1 MGVGLPVGMMNAY
14 SQPPPGPYEMST
26 VPFDPEH
33 PPPPAGFFSQYSV
46 YSSAY
51 QPGIPGALPGVGIPS
66 SKGPLGA
73 MEMDG
78 VRTSPG
84 DVFAQQRNE
93 VEVEREREKKRWKK
107 KKELEP
113 LTVESLLDV
122 SHLLPASLE
131 TKEQRDGKNSTE
143 TVNRIQDL
151 ERPFEPDASNQESE
165 DGYRV
170 GQSEKLVAEELARD
184 VEISGEE
191 SQVDF
196 EGTSK
201 KYHFAWE
208 GMDADKL
215 SDMAVSSVHTSDL
228 SSFDDEDDG
237 NQDDDFD
244 DDDEMDR
251 RSSVEDEQLRAIASC
266 SVVIESEL
274 KANAEK
280 NKGVEPRKGRTFAFH
295 SSV

>member
-1 MGVGLPVGMMNAY
+1 MGVGLPVGMMSAY

-26 VPFDPEH
+26 LSFDPEH

-51 QPGIPGALPGVGIPS
+51 QAAISGALPGVGIPS
-66 SKGPLGA
+66 SKGSLGA

-78 VRTSPG
+78 VMTSPG

-93 VEVEREREKKRWKK
+93 AEVEREKKRWKK

-113 LTVESLLDV
+113 LTVESFLDV
-122 SHLLPASLE
+122 SHLLPASQE
-131 TKEQRDGKNSTE
+131 MKEQKDGKNSTE
-143 TVNRIQDL
+143 TVNRIQEL
-151 ERPFEPDASNQESE
+151 EKPSEPDASNQENDVRYNVE
-165 DGYRV
+165 
-170 GQSEKLVAEELARD
+170 QSEKLMADELARD
-184 VEISGEE
+184 EEISGEE
-191 SQVDF
+191 SQADF

-201 KYHFAWE
+201 KYHFSWE

-237 NQDDDFD
+237 NHDDDYD
-244 DDDEMDR
+244 DDNEMDR
-251 RSSVEDEQLRAIASC
+251 KSSVEDEQLRVITAC
-266 SVVIESEL
+266 SVVMESEL
-274 KANAEK
+274 KVDEK
-280 NKGVEPRKGRTFAFH
+280 NKGVEPRKGTTFGLH
-295 SSV
+295 SLI